1 MSPTDDYKL
10 ISFELTPL
18 FTNAPLDYT
27 ISIVLKKI
35 YDQRELEAK
44 MLRKEMKDLLL
55 LCTPK
60 THIFPT
66 IINCM
71 VKRMVLQLGHP

>member
-27 ISIVLKKI
+27 ISIVLKEI

-55 LCTPK
+55 LCTK
-60 THIFPT
+60 NAYFSYD
-66 IINCM
+66 N
-71 VKRMVLQLGHP
+71 KLYG